1 MLADDLREN
10 RWLSLSKPGAACDK
24 LRQRSLVRAACDKLR
39 QRSLVRAACDKLR
52 QRSLVFSIIE
62 STRWFDTVRRAC

>member
-39 QRSLVRAACDKLR
+39 QRSLV
-52 QRSLVFSIIE
+52 FSIIE